1 MFETIT
7 FLVLAG
13 LALVFRWFTNRTT
26 SENDDRQSTLPN
38 DPPRRPAE
46 SEQERVRRFLE
57 ALGMPQGSAPPP
69 PLRPRPG
76 PPRRLITPTA
86 AETRRPKRRSLLQPL
101 PPLVTVPGDKSP
113 PGPPKASEPPP
124 SPILTP
130 AAPFPGA
137 PVMPKTSRR
146 PTAVV
151 RQSAQRAAGPSN
163 EISPLIALLRDRRGL
178 RQAIVLR
185 EILGPPRAFASLTAD
200 RSFPEQI

>member
-1 MFETIT
+1 MFETII

-13 LALVFRWFTNRTT
+13 LALVFRWLTNRTT

-38 DPPRRPAE
+38 EPPQRPTE

-86 AETRRPKRRSLLQPL
+86 AETPRPKRRSLLQPL
-101 PPLVTVPGDKSP
+101 PPLVTVPGDKSQS
-113 PGPPKASEPPP
+113 PPKASAPPP

-130 AAPFPGA
+130 AVPFPGA

-146 PTAVV
+146 PTAVT
-151 RQSAQRAAGPSN
+151 RQSSQRSAGPPN
-163 EISPLIALLRDRRGL
+163 EISPLIALLRDRRSL

-200 RSFPEQI
+200 RSFPDQI

>member
-13 LALVFRWFTNRTT
+13 LALVFRWFTNRTA

-38 DPPRRPAE
+38 EPPRRPTE

-86 AETRRPKRRSLLQPL
+86 AETPRPKRRSLLQPL
-101 PPLVTVPGDKSP
+101 PPLVTVPGDKSL
-113 PGPPKASEPPP
+113 PKASAPPP

-130 AAPFPGA
+130 AVPFPGA

-146 PTAVV
+146 PTAVT
-151 RQSAQRAAGPSN
+151 RQSSQRSAGLPN
-163 EISPLIALLRDRRGL
+163 EISPMIALLRDRRSL

-200 RSFPEQI
+200 RSFPDQI